1 MRLANNPATRPAGG
15 QAPVFG
21 MKHLK
26 ATFVRVAAAVLLSG
40 TLLLAACSGD
50 KKEDT
55 TYIEGSVETLYNTG
69 MDYLQEENFKEAALY
84 FNEVERQHPYSI
96 WATKAQLMA
105 GYAYYRNRQY
115 EDALN
120 TLDRFIQLHPGN
132 RDTAYAMYLRALSY
146 YEQIADVKRDQK
158 NTERALDGFK
168 EVVRRYPDSR
178 YARDAK
184 EKIELTEDHLA
195 GKEMEVGRYYL
206 KRGQYL
212 AALNRFRT
220 VVTQY
225 QTSTHV
231 PEALHRLV
239 ECYVALGMTDE
250 ARRTAAVLGYN
261 FPGSQWY
268 VDSYALVEGVSVETA
283 EGKKSSSFWNWF

>member
-1 MRLANNPATRPAGG
+1 
-15 QAPVFG
+15 
-21 MKHLK
+21 MKHIQ
-26 ATFVRVAAAVLLSG
+26 ATFARIATVVLLSSA
-40 TLLLAACSGD
+40 LLLSACSGD
-50 KKEDT
+50 EKKEET
-55 TYIEGSVETLYNTG
+55 SYIEGSVETLYNTG
-69 MDYLQEENFKEAALY
+69 MDYLQEENFKEAAVY

-115 EDALN
+115 DDSLN

-132 RDTAYAMYLRALSY
+132 RDAAYAMYLRALCY

-168 EVVRRYPDSR
+168 EVVRRYPESR

-206 KRGQYL
+206 KREQYL
-212 AALNRFRT
+212 AAMNRFRA
-220 VVTQY
+220 VVVQY
-225 QTSTHV
+225 QTSTQV

-239 ECYVALGMTDE
+239 ECYMAMGMTEE
-250 ARRTAAVLGYN
+250 AKRTAAVLGYN

-268 VDSYALVEGVSVETA
+268 TDSYALVEGISVETA
-283 EGKKSSSFWNWF
+283 EGKKSSFWNWF

>member
-1 MRLANNPATRPAGG
+1 
-15 QAPVFG
+15 
-21 MKHLK
+21 MKHIQ
-26 ATFVRVAAAVLLSG
+26 ATFARVATVVLLSSA
-40 TLLLAACSGD
+40 LLLAACSGD
-50 KKEDT
+50 EKKEET
-55 TYIEGSVETLYNTG
+55 TYIEGSVETLYNSG
-69 MDYLQEENFKEAALY
+69 MDYLQEENFKEAAVY

-115 EDALN
+115 DDSLN
-120 TLDRFIQLHPGN
+120 TLDRFVQLHPGN
-132 RDTAYAMYLRALSY
+132 RDAAYAMYLRALCY

-212 AALNRFRT
+212 AALNRFRA

-225 QTSTHV
+225 QTSTHT
-231 PEALHRLV
+231 PEAMHRLV
-239 ECYVALGMTDE
+239 ECYMALGMTDE

-268 VDSYALVEGVSVETA
+268 IDSYALVEGVSVETA
-283 EGKKSSSFWNWF
+283 EGKKSSFWNWF

>member
-1 MRLANNPATRPAGG
+1 
-15 QAPVFG
+15 
-21 MKHLK
+21 MKHIQ
-26 ATFVRVAAAVLLSG
+26 ATFARIATVVLLSSA
-40 TLLLAACSGD
+40 LLLSACSGD
-50 KKEDT
+50 EKKEET

-69 MDYLQEENFKEAALY
+69 MDYLQEENFKEAAVY

-115 EDALN
+115 DDSLN
-120 TLDRFIQLHPGN
+120 TLDRFVQLHPGN
-132 RDTAYAMYLRALSY
+132 RDAAYAMYLR
-146 YEQIADVKRDQK
+146 
-158 NTERALDGFK
+158 
-168 EVVRRYPDSR
+168 R

-225 QTSTHV
+225 QTSTHT
-231 PEALHRLV
+231 PEAMHRLV
-239 ECYVALGMTDE
+239 ECYIALGMTDE

-268 VDSYALVEGVSVETA
+268 IDSYALVEGVSVETA
-283 EGKKSSSFWNWF
+283 EGKKPSFWDWF